1 MKDLNFM
8 DIFADVFRFLPL
20 IFVYVG
26 VLLCLLPLASV
37 ALIFIALIAVCCF
50 EELRFR
56 ASKSFRL

>member
-1 MKDLNFM
+1 M